1 MAYYQISIS
10 DEQLHGLLQGDRGL
24 ADLVQAVLNQVLQ
37 AQATDCLKAEPYQRT
52 EERLGYRNGVR
63 DRSLT
68 TRVGSI
74 TLEIPQFREGKLPTD
89 LFERYQRSET
99 ALITT
104 LMEMVVNGVSTRKIS
119 NITRELCGTEFSKS
133 TVSDLAKG
141 LDPAVHE
148 WNERSLDM
156 EPYPFLIVDAMVI
169 KIRKNGRVR
178 NHSTLIATG
187 INSAGAREILGLR
200 VANSESE
207 DSWRE
212 FFGWLKGRGLHGVDL
227 VVSDNHGGLV
237 NAVAVEFQG
246 ASWQRCQT
254 HFTKNILDAC
264 PKSVQKDL
272 HARLRLMFE
281 APDMN
286 TAREL
291 LSGIIN
297 DFSGRAP
304 NAIDRLEAGFED
316 AMAVMALPECLRKR
330 LRTSNCAER
339 LNEEV
344 RRRERVIRIFPNE
357 ASALRLI
364 GAVLMEIDEAWS
376 TNRRYLNMDEYW
388 RWKQEC
394 AQGQGEM
401 LSAIVRRAA

>member
-1 MAYYQISIS
+1 MACYQVNIS

-24 ADLVQAVLNQVLQ
+24 ADLVQTVLNQVLQ
-37 AQATDCLKAEPYQRT
+37 AQATDYLKAEPYQRT

-74 TLEIPQFREGKLPTD
+74 TLEVPQLRQGKLPAD
-89 LFERYQRSET
+89 LFERYQRSEA

-119 NITRELCGTEFSKS
+119 NITKELCGAEFSKS
-133 TVSDLAKG
+133 TVSDLVKG

-148 WNERSLDM
+148 WNERNLGAD
-156 EPYPFLIVDAMVI
+156 PYPFLIVDAIVI
-169 KIRKNGRVR
+169 KIRENGRVR

-187 INSAGAREILGLR
+187 VNSMGVREILGLR
-200 VANSESE
+200 IADSESE
-207 DSWRE
+207 DSWRD
-212 FFGWLKGRGLHGVDL
+212 FFGWLKARGLHGVDL
-227 VVSDNHGGLV
+227 IVSDSHGGLV

-291 LSGIIN
+291 LAGIIK
-297 DFSGRAP
+297 DFSDLAS
-304 NAIDRLEAGFED
+304 NAVDRLEAGFED
-316 AMAVMALPECLRKR
+316 AMAMMALPECLRKR

-394 AQGQGEM
+394 AQGQGE
-401 LSAIVRRAA
+401 LLTAAAQRAA

>member
-1 MAYYQISIS
+1 
-10 DEQLHGLLQGDRGL
+10 
-24 ADLVQAVLNQVLQ
+24 
-37 AQATDCLKAEPYQRT
+37 
-52 EERLGYRNGVR
+52 
-63 DRSLT
+63 
-68 TRVGSI
+68 
-74 TLEIPQFREGKLPTD
+74 
-89 LFERYQRSET
+89 
-99 ALITT
+99 
-104 LMEMVVNGVSTRKIS
+104 
-119 NITRELCGTEFSKS
+119 
-133 TVSDLAKG
+133 
-141 LDPAVHE
+141 
-148 WNERSLDM
+148 
-156 EPYPFLIVDAMVI
+156 
-169 KIRKNGRVR
+169 
-178 NHSTLIATG
+178 
-187 INSAGAREILGLR
+187 
-200 VANSESE
+200 
-207 DSWRE
+207 
-212 FFGWLKGRGLHGVDL
+212 
-227 VVSDNHGGLV
+227 V

-291 LSGIIN
+291 LGGIIN

-364 GAVLMEIDEAWS
+364 GAVLMELDEAWS

-388 RWKQEC
+388 RWKQESVL
-394 AQGQGEM
+394 GQGEL
-401 LSAIVRRAA
+401 LSDTAQRAA

>member
-74 TLEIPQFREGKLPTD
+74 TLEVPQFREGKLPAD

-104 LMEMVVNGVSTRKIS
+104 LMEMVVNGVSTRKIR
-119 NITRELCGTEFSKS
+119 NITKELCGAEFSKS

-148 WNERSLDM
+148 WNERSLDA
-156 EPYPFLIVDAMVI
+156 EPYPFLIVDAIVI
-169 KIRKNGRVR
+169 KIRKSGRVR

-200 VANSESE
+200 VADGESE

-212 FFGWLKGRGLHGVDL
+212 FFGWLKARGLHGVDL

-291 LSGIIN
+291 LGGIIN

-364 GAVLMEIDEAWS
+364 GAVLMELDEAWS

-388 RWKQEC
+388 RWKQESVL
-394 AQGQGEM
+394 GQGEL
-401 LSAIVRRAA
+401 LSDTAQRAA